1 MQLSRFIEALQED
14 LNAAAAIGDERIAE
28 AASRLAVTLRGS
40 VGLRLLD
47 TLAEAAAELS
57 VQLPSGHIE
66 VRLAGQDP
74 QLVFVEDTSS
84 AEAPPVADDLDA
96 RITLR
101 LSEALKAAVEA
112 SAAQE
117 GISVNAWVVR
127 ELSRIVHRPSRAGR
141 VGNRLTGFGRS

>member
-66 VRLAGQDP
+66 GRRAGQDP

-101 LSEALKAAVEA
+101 LSEALKASVEA

-127 ELSRIVHRPSRAGR
+127 ELSRIVHRPSRGGR